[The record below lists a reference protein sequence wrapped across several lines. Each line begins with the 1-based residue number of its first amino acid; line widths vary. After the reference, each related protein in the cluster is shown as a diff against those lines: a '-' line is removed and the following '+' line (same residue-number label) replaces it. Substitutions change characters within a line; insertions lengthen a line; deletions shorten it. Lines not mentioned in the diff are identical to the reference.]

1 MHTAAVRRGVPRARA
16 CENLALHFTPSRTG
30 YSRVACSVRPW
41 WGTKEKGMSYARTHG
56 TSHIQ
61 EAWYRGRGALRVS
74 RRENVCARSAI
85 VAGPIT
91 FAHLIG
97 RRCVQRAS
105 IDSER
110 RRKAEQAARTGI
122 IAPSSV
128 WGGWMGYGK
137 QLFYSPYFC
146 GTSSLPALIHR
157 IPPPPTLAQAQPHPR
172 ENSRRMSVSS
182 LELLFRAIESPSEA
196 RIQNIPNSELCR

>member
-30 YSRVACSVRPW
+30 YSRVACSVRLW

-91 FAHLIG
+91 FAHLI
-97 RRCVQRAS
+97 RRRRVRRAS

-110 RRKAEQAARTGI
+110 RTEGRASCAHRNHSAFERLR
-122 IAPSSV
+122 
-128 WGGWMGYGK
+128 WMDR
-137 QLFYSPYFC
+137 LREMSYF
-146 GTSSLPALIHR
+146 THLI
-157 IPPPPTLAQAQPHPR
+157 
-172 ENSRRMSVSS
+172 SRH
-182 LELLFRAIESPSEA
+182 
-196 RIQNIPNSELCR
+196 